1 MFEIWEIFRNKL
13 KKNSV
18 PEIVL
23 TFHCLNKLFKWS
35 QKFWSLEQFFLTVD
49 QNNFG
54 NKIPLFHW
62 CHKMSERSKKCWCG
76 CHSYEFQKL
85 GIYGEMKYVPSL
97 IYQKKTYKKLQ
108 SLLLLQVKKFL
119 QLYSMYIPSALVVR
133 RIKNISEC
141 TKLQNIV
148 SKQNFSSI
156 FRRRVEV
163 QLKDKIRFS
172 QVTSAFSFRFGFS
185 SFHSV

>member
-1 MFEIWEIFRNKL
+1 MIYFFCPEIFGLQPQIL
-13 KKNSV
+13 KTK
-18 PEIVL
+18 
-23 TFHCLNKLFKWS
+23 T
-35 QKFWSLEQFFLTVD
+35 FFLTVG

-85 GIYGEMKYVPSL
+85 GIYSGMKYVPSL
-97 IYQKKTYKKLQ
+97 IYQKMTYKKLQ

-163 QLKDKIRFS
+163 QLKDKIRFPRLKW
-172 QVTSAFSFRFGFS
+172 QKGLF
-185 SFHSV
+185 